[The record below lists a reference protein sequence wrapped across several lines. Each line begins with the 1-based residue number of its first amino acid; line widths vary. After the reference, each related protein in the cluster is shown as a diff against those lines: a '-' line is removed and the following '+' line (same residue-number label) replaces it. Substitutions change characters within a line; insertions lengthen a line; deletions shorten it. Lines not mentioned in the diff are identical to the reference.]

1 MSGCRVIINI
11 QFSFIRAEFRI
22 PLPDNCGT
30 TIVYHH
36 HSADVLQTKIQL
48 TKQRNPNDIVVRITL
63 PVIPDASPPGGLVLV
78 VWVVLVVAVDS
89 VYSVVVFGLVVVFGS
104 VVGLSSVVVF
114 CSVVGLSSMVGLG
127 SVVVFGSVVDSG
139 STVVSQ
145 NPVMF
150 EQTYKTVRENEI
162 GYANTILYT
171 YCA

>member
-1 MSGCRVIINI
+1 MHNEELIFNLQCLLFQLFFKTTTYLSILSVLFYSTKRLDLRIIIDSSYVEQEYFYIVYLGFMSGCRVIINI

-78 VWVVLVVAVDS
+78 V
-89 VYSVVVFGLVVVFGS
+89 
-104 VVGLSSVVVF
+104 
-114 CSVVGLSSMVGLG
+114 
-127 SVVVFGSVVDSG
+127 
-139 STVVSQ
+139 
-145 NPVMF
+145 
-150 EQTYKTVRENEI
+150 
-162 GYANTILYT
+162 
-171 YCA
+171 

>member
-1 MSGCRVIINI
+1 MHNEELVFNLQCLLFQLFFKTTTYLSILSVLFYSTKRLDLRIIIDSSYVEQEYFYIVYLGFMSGCRVIINI

-78 VWVVLVVAVDS
+78 V
-89 VYSVVVFGLVVVFGS
+89 
-104 VVGLSSVVVF
+104 
-114 CSVVGLSSMVGLG
+114 
-127 SVVVFGSVVDSG
+127 
-139 STVVSQ
+139 
-145 NPVMF
+145 
-150 EQTYKTVRENEI
+150 
-162 GYANTILYT
+162 
-171 YCA
+171 